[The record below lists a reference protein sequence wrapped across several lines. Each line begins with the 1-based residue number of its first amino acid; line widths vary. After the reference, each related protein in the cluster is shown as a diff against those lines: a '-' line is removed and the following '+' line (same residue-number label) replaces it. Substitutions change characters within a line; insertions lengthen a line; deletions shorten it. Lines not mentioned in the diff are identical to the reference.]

1 MQTLSS
7 RRSNGVGPQS
17 RKIAVFAVLLFALA
31 GLISGFT
38 VGAFV
43 RPKIGG
49 TANNQGGN
57 NITPIVQQT
66 RTTTPVA
73 TPRPQTIKF
82 ESVDGYSPS
91 EVPNGTTYTLTA
103 RLNPVLNAEG
113 QPVRA
118 TNLTCKLWLIS
129 RVPGDQGVYVPS
141 DTARNVTAINEPFTI
156 DGATL
161 DTLNPIPG
169 ITYQEIPG
177 SLIFNSGTPQT
188 HSCATQG
195 EVTWRYQISPSVTPG
210 KYTLV
215 GLYDWSGKHWTWFW
229 TDITVRSANSN

>member
-7 RRSNGVGPQS
+7 RRSNGLGPQS
-17 RKIAVFAVLLFALA
+17 RRIAVFAVLLFALA

-49 TANNQGGN
+49 PGSTGN
-57 NITPIVQQT
+57 NNISPIVQQT
-66 RTTTPVA
+66 KTATPVA
-73 TPRPQTIKF
+73 QPRPQTISF
-82 ESVDGYSPS
+82 DSVDGFSSS

-103 RLNPVLNAEG
+103 HLKPVLGADG
-113 QPVRA
+113 QPVSA

-129 RVPGDQGVYVPS
+129 RVPGDQGVYIPS
-141 DTARNVTAINEPFTI
+141 DIARNVTAINEPFTI

-161 DTLNPIPG
+161 ETLNPIPG
-169 ITYQEIPG
+169 ITYQEIAG
-177 SLIFNSGTPQT
+177 SLNFNSGTPQT

-195 EVTWRYQISPSVTPG
+195 EVTWRYQVSPSVTPG
-210 KYTLV
+210 RYTLV

-229 TDITVRSANSN
+229 ADIVVRSANSD

>member
-7 RRSNGVGPQS
+7 RRSNSLSPQS
-17 RKIAVFAVLLFALA
+17 RRIAVLAILLFALS
-31 GLISGFT
+31 GLISGFA

-49 TANNQGGN
+49 TGSTGGN
-57 NITPIVQQT
+57 NNTNIVQQT
-66 RTTTPVA
+66 KTATPVA
-73 TPRPQTIKF
+73 TPRPQLIHF
-82 ESVDGYSPS
+82 DSVDGYTFS
-91 EVPNGTTYTLTA
+91 EVANGTTYTLTA
-103 RLNPVLNAEG
+103 HLKQVLGADG

-118 TNLTCKLWLIS
+118 TNLTCKLWLIH

-141 DTARNVTAINEPFTI
+141 DIARNVAAINEPFTI

-161 DTLNPIPG
+161 ETLTPISG
-169 ITYQEIPG
+169 ITYQEILD
-177 SLIFNSGTPQT
+177 SLNFDGGTLQT
-188 HSCATQG
+188 HACSTQG
-195 EVTWRYQISPSVTPG
+195 EVTWRYQVSPSVTPG

-229 TDITVRSANSN
+229 VDIVVRSANSN

>member
-17 RKIAVFAVLLFALA
+17 RRIAVFAVLLFALA

-66 RTTTPVA
+66 TTTTPVA
-73 TPRPQTIKF
+73 QPRPQVIR
-82 ESVDGYSPS
+82 VDSIDDVSSP
-91 EVPNGTTYTLTA
+91 EVANGTTYTLTA
-103 RLNPVLNAEG
+103 HLQPVLGTDG

-118 TNLTCKLWLIS
+118 ADLTCKLWLIS
-129 RVPGDQGVYVPS
+129 RVPGDQGVYISS
-141 DTARNVTAINEPFTI
+141 DIAKNVVSLSNSFTI
-156 DGATL
+156 QGGTRDGL
-161 DTLNPIPG
+161 EPLPG
-169 ITYQEIPG
+169 VTYPEIPQ
-177 SLIFNSGTPQT
+177 SLNFNSDTPQT
-188 HSCATQG
+188 HGCATQG
-195 EVTWRYQISPSVTPG
+195 EVTWRYQVSPSVPPG

-215 GLYDWSGKHWTWFW
+215 VFYDWMGKHWTWYFV
-229 TDITVRSANSN
+229 DIVIRSANSN